1 MLVSG
6 ISDLHL
12 KECLHRLELRG
23 VKCDTSLPLIAYQET
38 ITSAAEGHHRH
49 KKQSGGSGQFGE
61 CYIRLRPNE
70 RGAGFEF
77 VNKVV
82 GGSIPRQFIPAVEKG
97 MNEQMMSGII
107 ANSQVVDVVV
117 ELYDGKYH
125 DVDSDEVSFRMA
137 GARALRDAFEKA
149 KPILLEPF
157 MNVSISVPTRYFGD
171 VSGDL
176 NTRRGQILGME
187 STGTTQ
193 IIKASVPLAEMQTYS
208 TPLRSMTHGE
218 GSFEMEK
225 IVADL
230 GSKHAE

>member
-1 MLVSG
+1 
-6 ISDLHL
+6 
-12 KECLHRLELRG
+12 
-23 VKCDTSLPLIAYQET
+23 
-38 ITSAAEGHHRH
+38 
-49 KKQSGGSGQFGE
+49 
-61 CYIRLRPNE
+61 
-70 RGAGFEF
+70 
-77 VNKVV
+77 
-82 GGSIPRQFIPAVEKG
+82 
-97 MNEQMMSGII
+97 
-107 ANSQVVDVVV
+107 
-117 ELYDGKYH
+117 LYDGKYH

-149 KPILLEPF
+149 KPILLEPL

-218 GSFEMEK
+218 GSFEMEFNHYDKVPGQLQEK